1 MENQVNVLLES
12 LMQMLQNSILFFPKV
27 ILALV
32 VFVIGLYL
40 AGLTARLVRRAME
53 RRRTDPEAAVLITK
67 ISRWSVILLAAM
79 VALQQVNF
87 NVTAFL
93 TGLGILGFTVG
104 FALQDVSKNFVA
116 GLLLLIQQPFDVGN
130 AIKVTDFA
138 GTVMAIDL
146 RATEIHTFDGQ
157 IVLIPNADVFTN
169 PIINYTRAKKR
180 RVEVSVG
187 VAYESDLEE
196 VSRLAVDAIASV
208 PGLLDDPA
216 PIVHYQAFGSSTI
229 DWTIYYWID
238 TGQTDPFTARDVG
251 MQNIKAVFE
260 RAKIDMPYP
269 TQRVYVEQLSIA

>member
-67 ISRWSVILLAAM
+67 ISRWSVIFLAAM

-116 GLLLLIQQPFDVGN
+116 GLLLLIQQPFDVGD

>member
-1 MENQVNVLLES
+1 MQNQVNVILES
-12 LMQMLQNSILFFPKV
+12 LMQMLQNFILFLPKV

-32 VFVIGLYL
+32 VFVIGLYV
-40 AGLTARLVRRAME
+40 AGLTSRLVRRAMQ
-53 RRRTDPEAAVLITK
+53 RRKTDPEAALLVTK
-67 ISRWSVILLAAM
+67 IARWSVIFLAAM
-79 VALQQVNF
+79 VALQQVDF

-104 FALQDVSKNFVA
+104 FALQDVSKNFIA
-116 GLLLLIQQPFDVGN
+116 GLLLLIQQPFDVGDS
-130 AIKVTDFA
+130 IKVTDFA
-138 GTVMAIDL
+138 GTVMVIDL

-187 VAYESDLEE
+187 VGYESDLEE
-196 VSRLAVDAIASV
+196 VARLATDAIASV

-216 PIVHYQAFGSSTI
+216 PIVHYQAFGPSTI

-238 TGQTDPFTARDVG
+238 TAQTDPFTARDVG
-251 MQNIKAVFE
+251 MQNIKVALEKANV
-260 RAKIDMPYP
+260 DMPYP
-269 TQRVYVEQLSIA
+269 TQRLYLEQVPAN

>member
-1 MENQVNVLLES
+1 MENQVDVLLES
-12 LMQMLQNSILFFPKV
+12 FMQMLQNFILFLPKV

-40 AGLTARLVRRAME
+40 AGLTSRLVRRAME
-53 RRRTDPEAAVLITK
+53 RRKTDPEAALLVTK
-67 ISRWSVILLAAM
+67 IARWSVIFLAAM
-79 VALQQVNF
+79 VALQQVDF

-116 GLLLLIQQPFDVGN
+116 GLLLLIQQPFDVGDS
-130 AIKVTDFA
+130 IKVTDFA
-138 GTVMAIDL
+138 GTVMVIDL

-157 IVLIPNADVFTN
+157 VVLIPNADVFTN

-187 VAYESDLEE
+187 VGYESDLEQ
-196 VSRLAVDAIASV
+196 VARLAKDAIASI

-216 PIVHYQAFGSSTI
+216 PIVHYQAFGPSTI

-238 TGQTDPFTARDVG
+238 TAQTDPFTARDIG
-251 MQNIKAVFE
+251 MQNIKVAFE
-260 RAKIDMPYP
+260 KANVDMPYP
-269 TQRVYVEQLSIA
+269 TQRLYLEQMPAN